1 MTLRNALRYPLLL
14 LSLSV
19 ASPLAV
25 AQDEEPQGQQQ
36 GESEIDRLVRLGS
49 VKALESK
56 LGKAPAD
63 LARLAEAARNGA
75 GRERDAAKKEKLY
88 EDAEKRYQ
96 AVLKA
101 LDESDEKPARRDTL
115 KTRTYLDLAGMILSG
130 WAGGDMNTY
139 EISGGR
145 FGDNKRLL
153 EKLRLARDYYQKAR
167 QIIAPLHEDRFARE
181 DELLALGIFDDVKR
195 YKLDTDFNLGFASLY
210 LGMVLPSDSPEKAGL
225 LQEAEKLFQALVDF
239 LPGSAE
245 IYQCHLGLAV
255 ALAEQKRY
263 DDSMRQ
269 FDLAMDQGATP
280 VLVMQT
286 QYEKARAMVNHEK
299 FEEARTVLKPLLE
312 LNPDSL
318 PAEQRGG
325 KFYVHLAQ
333 IWEAYSYLRE
343 GLFNA
348 RLAAQGGPGHQAL
361 EVKARRAREM
371 GLAKMQRLQSK
382 GGPWPAV
389 VKLWMASSINEN
401 ADPATLTTV
410 ELKFAADQLSAD
422 KKYAEAV
429 KFLEEARKRPNAE
442 PDAAAQI
449 LFDLA
454 INYYRLDDF
463 RAAAANFDRVAREHP
478 THGNAE
484 QAAGFAYKCW
494 AQLAKETKARD
505 DYAKL
510 AASLKTL
517 IDGFKNHADYEEASW
532 LLPNALKASGQ
543 LAEASKRFQA
553 VPRESKNYDEA
564 QFQIVLCGRLA
575 VEAQRDSLPPD
586 EFRSQA
592 LAAAKRLTDYAGSA
606 MADAKDTAAPSRR
619 ERLTS
624 WAAEATVAAAELL
637 AGPGVTQYDPA
648 LAALEGFE
656 GRFPESE
663 MTSRVLA
670 ARIRAYQGQGSFD
683 KALALLDQ
691 ALAGLS
697 PDRSAALLAGLARDM
712 REEIERQREAGRIE
726 DAAEMARNAV
736 QIFEKLVS
744 TLSANPQQASQVE
757 TVKYGLG
764 RVLYYAG
771 DFDRALKLADEL
783 LAASPNN
790 GRFIQLRAQ
799 VLTERMNAADS
810 PEALAAADEAWAKL
824 LANPALRTSAP
835 ELFWEARYNW
845 LEIQHRKGESA
856 EVAKA
861 IRQDRVW
868 YPGLGGPEWSEK
880 LVELYGRAAEAA
892 GLDPKLPPLPG
903 EEGSSAQSQPSADT
917 SADTPADGAGPDGQ
931 P

>member
-1 MTLRNALRYPLLL
+1 MTQRNALFYPLL

-25 AQDEEPQGQQQ
+25 AQDDEPQAQQ
-36 GESEIDRLVRLGS
+36 GETEIERNIRLGS
-49 VKALESK
+49 VQALESR
-56 LGKAPAD
+56 LGKTPAD
-63 LARLAEAARNGA
+63 LARIAEAARNRA
-75 GRERDAAKKEKLY
+75 GRERDAAKKEKFY

-96 AVLKA
+96 AVIKA
-101 LDESDEKPARRDTL
+101 LDESDEKPARRDAL

-167 QIIAPLHEDRFARE
+167 EIIAPLHEDRFARE
-181 DELLALGIFDDVKR
+181 DELLALGIFDDIKR

-263 DDSMRQ
+263 DDAMRQ

-286 QYEKARAMVNHEK
+286 QYEKARALVNNEK
-299 FEEARTVLKPLLE
+299 FDEARTVLKPLLE

-371 GLAKMQRLQSK
+371 GLSKMQRLQSK

-410 ELKFAADQLSAD
+410 ELKFAADQLAAD
-422 KKYAEAV
+422 KKYAEAI
-429 KFLEEARKRPNAE
+429 KFLEEARKRPNTE
-442 PDAAAQI
+442 PDSAAQI

-454 INYYRLDDF
+454 VNYYRLNPPDF

-478 THGNAE
+478 ASAHAE
-484 QAAGFAYKCW
+484 QAAGHAYKCW
-494 AQLAKETKARD
+494 WEVAKESKSRD
-505 DYAKL
+505 DFAKM

-517 IDGFKNHADYEEASW
+517 IDGFKSHPEYEEALW
-532 LLPNALKASGQ
+532 HLPTALQASGQ
-543 LAEASKRFQA
+543 FAEAVKRYEA
-553 VPRESKNYDEA
+553 VPKDSKNYDEA
-564 QFQIVLCGRLA
+564 QFRITLCARLA
-575 VEAQRDSLPPD
+575 VEAQRDSLSPE

-606 MADAKDTAAPSRR
+606 LADAKETAAPSRR
-619 ERLTS
+619 ERLTA

-637 AGPGVTQYDPA
+637 AGPGVVQYDQA
-648 LAALEGFE
+648 LSALEGFE
-656 GRFPESE
+656 ERFPESE

-691 ALAGLS
+691 ALSGLS

-712 REEIERQREAGRIE
+712 REEIERQRDAGRIQ

-744 TLSANPQQASQVE
+744 TLSANPQQAGQVE

-771 DFDRALKLADEL
+771 DFERALKLADEL

-868 YPGLGGPEWSEK
+868 YPELGGAQWSEK
-880 LVELYGRAAEAA
+880 FVELYGRAAEAA
-892 GLDPKLPPLPG
+892 GLDPALPDQRG
-903 EEGSSAQSQPSADT
+903 EATQSTQPAANGEASE
-917 SADTPADGAGPDGQ
+917 PPQ